1 MRIARGASWASC
13 ELRDASCASMSAV
26 VPHGAKERSA
36 GGMRPLARYLGPR
49 WFSLPQSSRSCRAR
63 GAPFS
68 LAGGW
73 RSCRRFSLFPPLRFT
88 SARVLRL
95 RRPSLSARQ
104 RRVRI
109 SALCIRRAPW
119 CKPRVRTPRRARS
132 SFVVFGSLRRLF
144 VVSRSCRA
152 RVASSSLSLLA
163 LRGFVVASTLSA
175 TRLRT
180 PQIPTQR
187 DAGRGVAYLRVDS
200 RRPFPISRARAL
212 PLCVS
217 VCAWP
222 HRPLATGQRPCCLL
236 WLA

>member
-1 MRIARGASWASC
+1 MRIARVRARRAASC
-13 ELRDASCASMSAV
+13 EMPAALPCRRWFRME
-26 VPHGAKERSA
+26 PRSA
-36 GGMRPLARYLGPR
+36 APAACGRSRGTSVLGGSHCRSRAGRAVRGVHR
-49 WFSLPQSSRSCRAR
+49 FSSRGVVLLS
-63 GAPFS
+63 S
-68 LAGGW
+68 L
-73 RSCRRFSLFPPLRFT
+73 LFPPLRFT
-88 SARVLRL
+88 SARVL

-180 PQIPTQR
+180 PPIPTQR

>member
-1 MRIARGASWASC
+1 
-13 ELRDASCASMSAV
+13 MSAV

-119 CKPRVRTPRRARS
+119 CKPRVRTPCRARS

-163 LRGFVVASTLSA
+163 LRGIVVARTLSA
-175 TRLRT
+175 TRPPNAGNRHAA
-180 PQIPTQR
+180 QR
-187 DAGRGVAYLRVDS
+187 RAGCGVLARGFGVHVA
-200 RRPFPISRARAL
+200 PP
-212 PLCVS
+212 
-217 VCAWP
+217 
-222 HRPLATGQRPCCLL
+222 ATGHWPAPLL
-236 WLA
+236 PAVARLKGYAFAWTRAWC

>member
-1 MRIARGASWASC
+1 MRIARVRARRAASC
-13 ELRDASCASMSAV
+13 EMPAALPCRRWFRME
-26 VPHGAKERSA
+26 PRSA
-36 GGMRPLARYLGPR
+36 APAACGRSRGTSVLGGSHCR
-49 WFSLPQSSRSCRAR
+49 SRAGRAAR
-63 GAPFS
+63 GARFS

-180 PQIPTQR
+180 PPIPTQR

>member
-1 MRIARGASWASC
+1 MRIARVRARRAASC
-13 ELRDASCASMSAV
+13 EMPAALPCRRWFRME
-26 VPHGAKERSA
+26 PRSA
-36 GGMRPLARYLGPR
+36 APAACGR
-49 WFSLPQSSRSCRAR
+49 SSRGTSVLGGSHCRSRAGRAVR
-63 GAPFS
+63 GVHRFPSRGVALLSS
-68 LAGGW
+68 L
-73 RSCRRFSLFPPLRFT
+73 LFPPLRFT
-88 SARVLRL
+88 SARVL

-109 SALCIRRAPW
+109 SALCIRRALW
-119 CKPRVRTPRRARS
+119 CKPRVCTPRRARS

-152 RVASSSLSLLA
+152 RVAFRRSLCLLCAASSLLA
-163 LRGFVVASTLSA
+163 PSAQPASERRQYPRSE
-175 TRLRT
+175 
-180 PQIPTQR
+180 R

>member
-26 VPHGAKERSA
+26 VPHGAKERAQRRRHAAAAREVPRSSVVLTAPVEQVVPCA
-36 GGMRPLARYLGPR
+36 GCTVFPR
-49 WFSLPQSSRSCRAR
+49 GGVALLSSL
-63 GAPFS
+63 
-68 LAGGW
+68 
-73 RSCRRFSLFPPLRFT
+73 LFPPLRFT
-88 SARVLRL
+88 SARVL

-180 PQIPTQR
+180 PAIRTQR
-187 DAGRGVAYLRVDS
+187 DAGRGVVYLRVDS